1 MSVELRSDKKE
12 IFLIGDVKHQ
22 ITGSKLPSNGQV
34 LAVLFYNIREV
45 NLSVNESANLTIR
58 ECIIY
63 WEKAR
68 IPTKSLPNCVK
79 KLVALYQ
86 VWRELQ
92 KNAKKTQEVF
102 EQRRQEFRSNLNNLF
117 DIAHADALQLIK
129 INEDRIFLQRQ
140 REPGRPGHL
149 AGVDKKQS
157 EKEEKARLRNIQ
169 EEKRR
174 AKYFS
179 SLAPSTSSYEPP
191 QENSSSDSEVIDL
204 QENKPSSSGSFQ
216 PDKTCMRKNVI
227 TPKLVAALDRCQLS
241 VRDSVFVIEA
251 TIEALG
257 YNTDEFPISKSS
269 IHRIRTEM
277 RRERAEAI
285 KVNFQNKVPDTVTIH
300 WDGKLLPALDT
311 RKSKE
316 ERLPIVIS
324 YDNNEQLI
332 AVPKLD
338 NSSGSEQAQAVWTA
352 IINWSLEDRVQILC
366 CDTTASN
373 TGRFNGACV
382 LLEQKLGREML
393 IFACRHHV
401 YELVLKSVFEAKIS
415 QVTSSPDIPLFKK
428 FRENWKNVDAEKI
441 EICREKLSCLNVSK
455 IDELLKFYQ
464 FELTKEIVRHDYRE
478 LIELSIIF
486 LGRDTEKKFKIRP
499 PGAMH
504 QARWMARAIYSLKI
518 SLLSAQFKI
527 SNKDKAALL
536 DVCLFIVTSYVKPW
550 LQCILAVKAP
560 YQDLCF
566 LKAMKAYETIDKSIS
581 KAALEK
587 FCQHLWYLSDEVS
600 VLSLFDDDVDE
611 EIKGKM
617 VANLEKESPSAH
629 IKRYIASKEE
639 LCGPIFE
646 KNIDDFVSV
655 KSKFL
660 FNRLKIDDSF
670 LNKSPSSWSSDDT
683 FQKAKMKLLTLRA
696 VNDTAERAVKL
707 MQDFHG
713 LITVEEEQKQFLLR
727 CVQEHRKVYPDCKK
741 LTLKRK
747 FSD

>member
-1 MSVELRSDKKE
+1 MSVELRSSKKE

-79 KLVALYQ
+79 KLVNLYQ
-86 VWRELQ
+86 VWRDLQ

-102 EQRRQEFRSNLNNLF
+102 EQRRREFLADLNNLF

-129 INEDRIFLQRQ
+129 INEDKVFLQRQ

-149 AGVDKKQS
+149 AGVDKKLTDR
-157 EKEEKARLRNIQ
+157 EEKTRLRNID

-179 SLAPSTSSYEPP
+179 SLAPSTSSYEPL
-191 QENSSSDSEVIDL
+191 QESSDSDTEVTYFPVDR
-204 QENKPSSSGSFQ
+204 PSSATGTSSQ
-216 PDKTCMRKNVI
+216 PDKTCMRKNFI
-227 TPKLVAALDRCQLS
+227 TPKLVGALDRCQLS
-241 VRDSVFVIEA
+241 VRDSVFIIEA

-257 YNTDEFPISKSS
+257 HNTDEFSISKSS
-269 IHRIRTEM
+269 IHRVRTEM
-277 RRERAEAI
+277 RSKRAQAM

-300 WDGKLLPALDT
+300 WDGKLLPALDS
-311 RKSKE
+311 RKYKE
-316 ERLPIVIS
+316 ERLPIVIT
-324 YDNNEQLI
+324 YDDKERLI
-332 AVPKLD
+332 AVPKLE
-338 NSSGSEQAQAVWTA
+338 NSTGSEQAQAVWDA
-352 IINWSLEDRVQILC
+352 IVEWNLEDKVQILC

-373 TGRFNGACV
+373 TGRINGACV
-382 LLEQKLGREML
+382 LLEQKLSREML

-401 YELVLKSVFEAKIS
+401 YELVLKGVFEAKIS
-415 QVTSSPDIPLFKK
+415 QVTTSPDISLFKK
-428 FRENWKNVDAEKI
+428 FRENWKNIDPEKI
-441 EICREKLSCLNVSK
+441 QSCTEKLSCINDSE
-455 IDELLKFYQ
+455 IDQLIAFYRT
-464 FELTKEIVRHDYRE
+464 ELTKEIARDDYRE

-486 LGRDTEKKFKIRP
+486 LGGDAEKKFKIRP

-518 SLLSAQFKI
+518 TLLSSQFRI

-536 DVCLFIVTSYVKPW
+536 DVCLFIATSYVKPW

-581 KAALEK
+581 KAALQK
-587 FCQHLWYLSDEVS
+587 FCQHLWYLTDEVS
-600 VLSLFDDDVDE
+600 ILSLFDDDVGLDT
-611 EIKGKM
+611 KVKM
-617 VANLEKESPSAH
+617 IANLAKENPTAH
-629 IKRYIASKEE
+629 NKRYMASKEE
-639 LCGPIFE
+639 LCGP
-646 KNIDDFVSV
+646 
-655 KSKFL
+655 L
-660 FNRLKIDDSF
+660 FG
-670 LNKSPSSWSSDDT
+670 
-683 FQKAKMKLLTLRA
+683 M
-696 VNDTAERAVKL
+696 
-707 MQDFHG
+707 
-713 LITVEEEQKQFLLR
+713 
-727 CVQEHRKVYPDCKK
+727 
-741 LTLKRK
+741 
-747 FSD
+747 

>member
-1 MSVELRSDKKE
+1 MSVELRSSKKE

-68 IPTKSLPNCVK
+68 IPTRSIPNCVK
-79 KLVALYQ
+79 KLVNLYQ

-102 EQRRQEFRSNLNNLF
+102 EQRRQEFVSNLNNLF

-129 INEDRIFLQRQ
+129 INEDKIFLQRQ

-149 AGVDKKQS
+149 AGVDKKLTD
-157 EKEEKARLRNIQ
+157 KEERTRLRIIE

-179 SLAPSTSSYEPP
+179 SLAPSTSSCEPP
-191 QENSSSDSEVIDL
+191 LEKSSSDSEIIEL
-204 QENKPSSSGSFQ
+204 EENRPSAREASSQ
-216 PDKTCMRKNVI
+216 PDKTSMRKNII

-241 VRDSVFVIEA
+241 VRDSVFIIEA

-257 YNTDEFPISKSS
+257 HNTDEFPISKSS
-269 IHRIRTEM
+269 IHRVRTEM
-277 RRERAEAI
+277 RKERAEAI
-285 KVNFQNKVPDTVTIH
+285 KIDFRNKVPDTVTVH
-300 WDGKLLPALDT
+300 WDGKLLPALDS

-316 ERLPIVIS
+316 ERLPIVIT
-324 YDNNEQLI
+324 YDNKEQII

-338 NSSGSEQAQAVWTA
+338 SSTGREQADAVWDA
-352 IINWSLEDRVQILC
+352 ITNWNLEDKVQILC

-373 TGRFNGACV
+373 TGRINGACV
-382 LLEQKLGREML
+382 LLEQKLGREVL

-401 YELVLKSVFEAKIS
+401 YELVLKVVFEAKIS
-415 QVTSSPDIPLFKK
+415 QVTTSPDIPLFKK
-428 FRENWKNVDAEKI
+428 FRENWKNIDPEKI
-441 EICREKLSCLNVSK
+441 QSCTEKLSCFNVSE
-455 IDELLKFYQ
+455 IDKLLEFYRT
-464 FELTKEIVRHDYRE
+464 ELTKEIVRDDYRE

-486 LGRDTEKKFKIRP
+486 LGGDSKKKFKIRP

-518 SLLSAQFKI
+518 SLLSYQFRI

-566 LKAMKAYETIDKSIS
+566 LKAMKNYETIDKSIS
-581 KAALEK
+581 KAALLK
-587 FCQHLWYLSDEVS
+587 FCQHLWYLTDEVS
-600 VLSLFDDDVDE
+600 ILALFDDDVDLE
-611 EIKGKM
+611 TKVKM
-617 VANLEKESPSAH
+617 IANLTRENPTTH
-629 IKRYIASKEE
+629 NKRYIASKEE
-639 LCGPIFE
+639 LCGP
-646 KNIDDFVSV
+646 
-655 KSKFL
+655 L
-660 FNRLKIDDSF
+660 FGTLI
-670 LNKSPSSWSSDDT
+670 
-683 FQKAKMKLLTLRA
+683 KL
-696 VNDTAERAVKL
+696 
-707 MQDFHG
+707 
-713 LITVEEEQKQFLLR
+713 
-727 CVQEHRKVYPDCKK
+727 
-741 LTLKRK
+741 
-747 FSD
+747 

>member
-1 MSVELRSDKKE
+1 MSVELRSSKKE

-34 LAVLFYNIREV
+34 LGVLFYNIREV

-79 KLVALYQ
+79 KLISLYQ
-86 VWRELQ
+86 VWRDLQ

-102 EQRRQEFRSNLNNLF
+102 EQRRQEFLSNLDNLF

-129 INEDRIFLQRQ
+129 INEDRIFLEHQRK
-140 REPGRPGHL
+140 PGRPGHL
-149 AGVDKKQS
+149 AGVDKKLT
-157 EKEEKARLRNIQ
+157 EKEEKARLRNIE

-191 QENSSSDSEVIDL
+191 QENSSSDSEIIDL
-204 QENKPSSSGSFQ
+204 KENRPSLSGASSQ
-216 PDKTCMRKNVI
+216 PDKTCMPKNFI

-241 VRDSVFVIEA
+241 VRDSVFIIEA

-257 YNTDEFPISKSS
+257 HNTDDFSISKSS

-285 KVNFQNKVPDTVTIH
+285 KVNFQNNIPDTVTVH
-300 WDGKLLPALDT
+300 WDGKLLSALDS

-338 NSSGSEQAQAVWTA
+338 SSSGSEQAQAVWNA
-352 IINWSLEDRVQILC
+352 IINWNLEDRVQILC

-373 TGRFNGACV
+373 TGRINGACV
-382 LLEQKLGREML
+382 LLEQKLDREML
-393 IFACRHHV
+393 IFACRHHI

-415 QVTSSPDIPLFKK
+415 QVTTSPDIPLFKN
-428 FRENWKNVDAEKI
+428 FRENWKNVDADKI
-441 EICREKLSCLNVSK
+441 QICTEKLSCLNVSE
-455 IDELLKFYQ
+455 IDKLLEFYR
-464 FELTKEIVRHDYRE
+464 FELTKEIARDDYRE

-486 LGRDTEKKFKIRP
+486 LGGDTEKKFKIRP

-518 SLLSAQFKI
+518 SLLSSQFRI

-536 DVCLFIVTSYVKPW
+536 DVCLFIVTSYVKFW

-566 LKAMKAYETIDKSIS
+566 LKSMKAYETVDKSIS
-581 KAALEK
+581 KAALQK
-587 FCQHLWYLSDEVS
+587 FCQHLWYLTDEVS
-600 VLSLFDDDVDE
+600 ILSLFDDDVDQE
-611 EIKGKM
+611 TKEKM
-617 VANLEKESPSAH
+617 VANLAKENPSAH
-629 IKRYIASKEE
+629 DKRYIASKEE
-639 LCGPIFE
+639 LCGPLFGMSFMLIMLRFSSIVYHTIDNRSFCFNFRE
-646 KNIDDFVSV
+646 K
-655 KSKFL
+655 
-660 FNRLKIDDSF
+660 
-670 LNKSPSSWSSDDT
+670 
-683 FQKAKMKLLTLRA
+683 
-696 VNDTAERAVKL
+696 
-707 MQDFHG
+707 
-713 LITVEEEQKQFLLR
+713 
-727 CVQEHRKVYPDCKK
+727 HR
-741 LTLKRK
+741 
-747 FSD
+747 

>member
-1 MSVELRSDKKE
+1 MSVELRSSKKV
-12 IFLIGDVKHQ
+12 IFLIGNVKYQ
-22 ITGSKLPSNGQV
+22 ISGSKLPSNGQV

-45 NLSVNESANLTIR
+45 KLSVNESANLTIR

-79 KLVALYQ
+79 KLVTLYQ

-102 EQRRQEFRSNLNNLF
+102 EQRRQEFLSNLNNLF

-129 INEDRIFLQRQ
+129 INEDKIFLQRQ

-149 AGVDKKQS
+149 AGVDKKLS
-157 EKEEKARLRNIQ
+157 GKEEKTRLRNIE

-174 AKYFS
+174 AKYFA
-179 SLAPSTSSYEPP
+179 SLTPSTSYEPP
-191 QENSSSDSEVIDL
+191 QENSDSESSDSEIIDL
-204 QENKPSSSGSFQ
+204 QENRLSARGASSQ
-216 PDKTCMRKNVI
+216 PDKTRMRKNFI

-241 VRDSVFVIEA
+241 VRDSVFIIEA

-257 YNTDEFPISKSS
+257 HNTDEFPISKSS
-269 IHRIRTEM
+269 IHRVRTEM

-285 KVNFQNKVPDTVTIH
+285 KVDFQNKVPDTVTVH
-300 WDGKLLPALDT
+300 WDGKLLPALDS
-311 RKSKE
+311 RKCKE

-324 YDNNEQLI
+324 YDDKEQLI

-338 NSSGSEQAQAVWTA
+338 NSTGSEQAQAILDA
-352 IINWSLEDRVQILC
+352 IMNWNLEDKVQILC

-373 TGRFNGACV
+373 TGRINGACV

-401 YELVLKSVFEAKIS
+401 YELVLKAVFEAKIS
-415 QVTSSPDIPLFKK
+415 QVTTSPDIPLFKK
-428 FRENWKNVDAEKI
+428 FRENWKNIDPEKI
-441 EICREKLSCLNVSK
+441 QSCTEKLSYFNVSE
-455 IDELLKFYQ
+455 IDKLLEFYRT
-464 FELTKEIVRHDYRE
+464 ELTKEIARDDYRE

-486 LGRDTEKKFKIRP
+486 LGGDSEKKFKIRP

-504 QARWMARAIYSLKI
+504 QARWMARALYSLKI
-518 SLLSAQFKI
+518 ALLSSQFRI

-581 KAALEK
+581 KAALQK
-587 FCQHLWYLSDEVS
+587 FCQHLWYLTDEVS
-600 VLSLFDDDVDE
+600 ILSLFDDDVAQE
-611 EIKGKM
+611 TKEKM
-617 VANLEKESPSAH
+617 IANLAKENPTAH
-629 IKRYIASKEE
+629 NKRYIASREE
-639 LCGPIFE
+639 LCGP
-646 KNIDDFVSV
+646 
-655 KSKFL
+655 L
-660 FNRLKIDDSF
+660 FG
-670 LNKSPSSWSSDDT
+670 
-683 FQKAKMKLLTLRA
+683 M
-696 VNDTAERAVKL
+696 
-707 MQDFHG
+707 
-713 LITVEEEQKQFLLR
+713 
-727 CVQEHRKVYPDCKK
+727 
-741 LTLKRK
+741 
-747 FSD
+747 